1 MPVGIPFFVGLGFY
15 KNNSI
20 LMSALEKGE
29 LSIGISFLSPQGLSQ
44 RPLRTHAKCSAQ
56 LTAAQRTLR
65 THAKCS
71 AQLTA
76 AQGPLR
82 ETAAKT

>member
-15 KNNSI
+15 KNSI

-44 RPLRTHAKCSAQ
+44 RALRTHAKCSAQ
-56 LTAAQRTLR
+56 LTAAP
-65 THAKCS
+65 
-71 AQLTA
+71 
-76 AQGPLR
+76 GPLR
-82 ETAAKT
+82 ETAAKM